1 MVGNGAAFVVD
12 FELVVLGVDF
22 VDDFVDLVVDF
33 VVFVVVFSV
42 VFDDAFAVVFVVV
55 LVVVD
60 DFFVVLFVV
69 VVDSLV
75 VLEDN
80 LVVVGALRCK
90 HTLSIQ
96 FSEALTLKSTTNQS
110 NKYARLRMP
119 VELG

>member
-1 MVGNGAAFVVD
+1 MVGNGAAFAVD
-12 FELVVLGVDF
+12 FELVVLRVDL

-42 VFDDAFAVVFVVV
+42 VFDDVFVVV

-60 DFFVVLFVV
+60 DFFVVLFVD

-75 VLEDN
+75 VLVDN

-96 FSEALTLKSTTNQS
+96 FSEALTLKSATNQR
-110 NKYARLRMP
+110 NKYTRLRMP